1 MKDVTIKGDV
11 VTRVISRS
19 AKGCQVVILTPIKGV
34 LPGEWWAKNRRGMTA
49 IKSVTKH
56 LLNKPRKGER
66 DGTIKEA

>member
-11 VTRVISRS
+11 ITRVISRS
-19 AKGCQVVILTPIKGV
+19 AKGCQVVIQTPIKGV
-34 LPGEWWAKNRRGMTA
+34 KNHRGNQA

-56 LLNKPRKGER
+56 LLNKPRKGEQ